1 MPESKR
7 TASGV
12 LGGLAGLVGLSVAAG
27 VLVTATVTPAIA
39 LTGSA
44 ATSAISLFENL
55 PNVLE
60 IEKLMLPSTIV
71 AINPADGAEVELAT
85 FYDQN
90 RSPVQFDEVAP
101 VVYDAILSSEDKNFY
116 KHGGIDLVGTMS
128 ALIDNLR
135 GTSSRGGS
143 SISQQYVKNV
153 LVQTCEAGA
162 VATEERTEQ
171 EALDD
176 CYNQA
181 VQSQGA
187 EGWQRKLQE
196 MRYAISLEDRYSKN
210 EILLG
215 YLNIAAFGGQNYGI
229 DAAARAYFSVPASQ
243 LSLSQAATLAGIVQN
258 PNTYRIDKPLGSW
271 TDKAGVLHNNA
282 EDGYADTKVR
292 RDYVLDRMLADGKIT
307 KEQHDAAIA
316 EPITPVLQPAQRGC
330 VMAAAYN
337 AAYFCQFIK
346 NTILSNPVFG
356 ESPQDRAKLLQRGG
370 LRIYTTINL
379 TMQNEAQAAMVDNAP
394 AYVEGI
400 RFGAAGVNLENSS
413 GRVLTMVQNTN
424 FSEDEAV
431 TSSDL
436 SYSSV
441 VYAADKRWGGS
452 GSNFE
457 AGSTFKLFTLI
468 DWLEKGHSL
477 NEVVNG
483 TTRGANGMYTNSCL
497 GTTPTLDGRGDN
509 KIVNFGGGGGR
520 VGTPMQF
527 TASSLNTGFAAM
539 AKQLDLCDIQKVA
552 ARLGVT
558 RGDGSPIEVNVPYS
572 ILGSESASPLAMAG
586 AYATVANNG
595 MYCPPHGIDRIIDA
609 DGADLPLPDSACAQV
624 IEPNIAATAATA
636 LRGVMAGGTGSGA
649 SPNDRVPVIG
659 KTGTHETWQTWMIE
673 TSTKVTSAVVVGTTQ
688 DKGNITR
695 LRNGNGTALNQIRYA
710 IAKRMQ
716 TAANNWY
723 GGDRFPDADPN
734 LMRSVLADLPDV
746 LGRSVE
752 EATKLLEDAG
762 FDVVVG
768 EPVDSDRTAGLI
780 AAQNPPGGKAAG
792 GTTVTINPSN
802 GQAIG
807 LPDVAGQ
814 NRNAARAALNAA
826 GFGNVTDGTCTA
838 DAAGDGQGKVTST
851 SPGAGSVI
859 NRNSAIALNYTK
871 QTCP

>member
-60 IEKLMLPSTIV
+60 IEDLMLPSTIYV
-71 AINPADGAEVELAT
+71 QLNDSTEYVPIAQ

-162 VATEERTEQ
+162 EDQ

-330 VMAAAYN
+330 AMAHAYN
-337 AAYFCQFIK
+337 ATYFCQLVK
-346 NTILSNPVFG
+346 NIILSDTAFG
-356 ESPQDRAKLLQRGG
+356 ETAADRAKLLQRGG
-370 LRIYTTINL
+370 LDIYTSLNPNL
-379 TMQNEAQAAMVDNAP
+379 QNAAQSAMTDAAPTA
-394 AYVEGI
+394 VEGVS
-400 RFGAAGVNLENSS
+400 FGAAGVSLEAST
-413 GRVLTMVQNTN
+413 GRILALVQNTK
-424 FSEDEAV
+424 FSEEEAV
-431 TSSDL
+431 TSADSA
-436 SYSSV
+436 YSSV
-441 VYAADKRWGGS
+441 VYGADKRWGGE

-483 TTRGANGMYTNSCL
+483 TSRGTL
-497 GTTPTLDGRGDN
+497 GTYTHSCGEGSNVTGQGDN
-509 KIVNFGGGGGR
+509 KITNFGGGGGR

-527 TASSLNTGFAAM
+527 TASSLNSGFAAM

-558 RGDGSPIEVNVPYS
+558 RGDGSPVQIRGAYGV
-572 ILGSESASPLAMAG
+572 LGSEGVSPLAMAG

-595 MYCPPHGIDRIIDA
+595 MYCTPRAIDKITNA
-609 DGADLPLPDSACAQV
+609 DGVELKLPEASCEQV
-624 IEPNIAATAATA
+624 LDPKIAATAAYA
-636 LRGVMAGGTGSGA
+636 LRGVMSGGTGSGA
-649 SPNDRVPVIG
+649 NPNDRVPVIG

-673 TSTKVTSAVVVGTTQ
+673 TSTKITTAVVVGTTK

-695 LRNGNGTALNQIRYA
+695 KYYNGSALNQIRYG

-716 TAANNWY
+716 AAANAMY
-723 GGDRFPDADPN
+723 GGDRFPDADSN
-734 LMRSVLADLPDV
+734 LLRSVLADLPDV
-746 LGRSVE
+746 LGRSVD
-752 EATKLLEDAG
+752 EATKILEDAG
-762 FDVVVG
+762 FDVAVG
-768 EPVDSDRTAGLI
+768 DPVDSDRPAGQI
-780 AAQNPPGGKAAG
+780 AAQNPPAGKAAG
-792 GTTVTINPSN
+792 GATVTINPSN
-802 GQAIG
+802 GQAIA
-807 LPDVAGQ
+807 LPDVTGQ
-814 NRNAARAALNAA
+814 SRNAARAALNAA
-826 GFGNVTDGTCTA
+826 GFGNVSDGTCTA
-838 DAAGDGQGKVTST
+838 DGASDGQGKVTST